1 MNSKQSGLI
10 FLKKPAGITSFQA
23 LHAIKQSLGHGK
35 IGHTGTLDKFA
46 EGLLIVLAGKNTRLV
61 PYFEGLDKTYLA
73 DIRFGATTETL
84 DTESPEIEQTTVPS
98 IADIEAQLKFFQ
110 GEQEQIPPQYS
121 AVHVDGKRAY
131 QRTLQGEQV
140 EIPARKINLYSIEAL
155 GWKEPVLSVRIH
167 CSKGTYIRA
176 FARDLG
182 MACDS
187 KAYLE
192 GLQRTRIG
200 HFDVSEAVEPAEF
213 KPEQHLQ
220 SATPAL
226 LQLPGITDVLLEEHS
241 IPKVLN
247 GKPIQAEWLT
257 IQQLSDGLYALVSSR
272 GDLCALAELSDNKWK
287 YRYVAERN

>member
-200 HFDVSEAVEPAEF
+200 PFDVSEAVEPAEF

>member
-10 FLKKPAGITSFQA
+10 FLNKPTGITSFQA
-23 LHAIKQSLGHGK
+23 LNAIKKSLGHGK

-84 DTESPEIEQTTVPS
+84 DTESPEVEHTVVPN
-98 IADIEAQLKFFQ
+98 ITHIEARLKDFH

-131 QRTLQGEQV
+131 QRTLQGEHV
-140 EIPARKINLYSIEAL
+140 EIPSRKIIFYSIEVL
-155 GWKEPVLSVRIH
+155 GWTEPVLSVRIH

-182 MACDS
+182 IACGS

-200 HFDVSEAVEPAEF
+200 HFDVSKAIDPKEF
-213 KPEQHLQ
+213 KPEKHLQ

-226 LQLPGITDVLLEEHS
+226 LQLPGITEVMVEEES
-241 IPKVLN
+241 ISKVLN
-247 GKPIQAEWLT
+247 GNPIQPEWLS
-257 IQQLSDGLYALVSSR
+257 IHEIPDGIYALVSSQ
-272 GDLCALAELSDNKWK
+272 GELCALTELSDNNWK

>member
-10 FLKKPAGITSFQA
+10 FLNKPTGITSFQA
-23 LHAIKQSLGHGK
+23 LSAIKKSLGHGK

-84 DTESPEIEQTTVPS
+84 DTESPEIEHTIVPN
-98 IADIEAQLKFFQ
+98 ITQIEARLKDFL
-110 GEQEQIPPQYS
+110 GEQEQTPPQYS

-131 QRTLQGEQV
+131 QRTRQGEHV
-140 EIPARKINLYSIEAL
+140 EIPSRSINFYRIEVLSWA
-155 GWKEPVLSVRIH
+155 EPVVSVRIH

-182 MACDS
+182 IVCGS

-192 GLQRTRIG
+192 GLQRTKIG
-200 HFDVSEAVEPAEF
+200 HFDVSDAVDPEKF
-213 KPEQHLQ
+213 SPEQHLH

-226 LQLPGITDVLLEEHS
+226 LQLPGITEIMVEDHS

-247 GKPIQAEWLT
+247 GNPIQPEWLT
-257 IQQLSDGLYALVSSR
+257 IHEVPEGVYALVSPR
-272 GDLCALAELSDNKWK
+272 GELCALTELRDDKWK